1 MSRLSRI
8 AAAALAAAS
17 LAALTL
23 PATAEEVAT
32 SRPLAAASLH
42 EGPLDMVAYFI
53 EGEGDVYEVTA
64 TFAPRAAPY
73 AEPMR
78 VVMALRDGV
87 VPPTLNLH
95 NLDPEVDLDVVAG
108 EPRPG
113 NYEYAISN
121 SFGFGGHNVALAFG
135 KY

>member
-78 VVMALRDGV
+78 VVMALRDGDKARFAM
-87 VPPTLNLH
+87 PGFRGATYAFAR
-95 NLDPEVDLDVVAG
+95 AG
-108 EPRPG
+108 DRVTYGVESWERTASA
-113 NYEYAISN
+113 E
-121 SFGFGGHNVALAFG
+121 
-135 KY
+135 